1 MMSIIVELR
10 TGVQQRMRQLSA
22 NLYQAAEQLERATEM
37 LISSGN
43 QIKSLENSLATSKA
57 ELMDV
62 QEHTAGFERDVEAYK
77 NLYQQEATACA
88 RQEILLFVSL

>member
-1 MMSIIVELR
+1 M
-10 TGVQQRMRQLSA
+10 QQCMRQLSA

-62 QEHTAGFERDVEAYK
+62 QERTARFERDVEAYK
-77 NLYQQEATACA
+77 NLYQQEATTCA
-88 RQEILLFVSL
+88 RQEILLFVSF

>member
-1 MMSIIVELR
+1 
-10 TGVQQRMRQLSA
+10 VQQRMRQLSA

-62 QEHTAGFERDVEAYK
+62 QERTAGFGRDVEAYK

>member
-10 TGVQQRMRQLSA
+10 KGVQQCMRQLSA
-22 NLYQAAEQLERATEM
+22 DLYQAAEQRERATEM

-43 QIKSLENSLATSKA
+43 QIKSLESSLATSKA

-62 QEHTAGFERDVEAYK
+62 QERTAGFERDVEAYK

-88 RQEILLFVSL
+88 GQEILLFVSL